1 MRASPLQRSGRVLA
15 EWGRLRCSTRW
26 LATTWL
32 FSLALAAWPAGA
44 APARI
49 AGLRCLGAQTMQPLL
64 ARWARGFQSQQPDIA
79 VEVGRSTRYSA
90 AGVAAVLAGTANC
103 VSLAREA
110 FPAEVAAFQ
119 RSLGQAPLL
128 VPVAGGSYATPHGS
142 FALAVYVNRA
152 NPLRGLSLPQLATLF
167 SGRSLPAQTRPL
179 TTWGQLGLHGV
190 WADRPIHLY
199 GMTPRRA
206 SGNPPGIVNFL
217 DTRVLQGRPWR
228 ADLRVQVDTTDSSAL
243 TAIVRQVGRDPDGI
257 GYSGFGYADGT
268 VRALPL
274 AVRTGAPYVAGSP
287 ATVASARYPL
297 AREIYLGFPPG
308 ATDSLTSSACRFMAY
323 VLSRAGQRMVARDG
337 MRFMPLTLMQRRDAH
352 AKLLHDCTA
361 AAHPAYLTADGAVR
375 IVGYND
381 MRWML
386 QAIDRRYLQRYPGA
400 RFRLILHGT
409 RTAPAALASGRS
421 LFAPMGAPFLPTALA
436 AYRRQVG
443 TEPLRFRVAHA
454 ALDPRARSSPLA
466 IYVNISN
473 PLSSI
478 DMEQLRRSFT
488 GTEPLATWSQ
498 LGLGGTWARRPIHPC
513 GLAPTTALGRYMRL
527 QHFGGTTYAADYIG
541 YAESAQVLARV
552 AADPDALC
560 IADLNQAVASVRTL
574 GIRLGQGQ
582 GISIG
587 SSADIVSGRYPL
599 DRYLYIYVR
608 APKAGV
614 SERMVCRYLRLL
626 LSDDGQRLLAA
637 AAPGYLPLSQAQRE
651 HERQK
656 VKATLCNRG
665 ARPSSHSRTS
675 SVPPTLDPSVVR

>member
-1 MRASPLQRSGRVLA
+1 
-15 EWGRLRCSTRW
+15 
-26 LATTWL
+26 
-32 FSLALAAWPAGA
+32 
-44 APARI
+44 
-49 AGLRCLGAQTMQPLL
+49 MQPLL
-64 ARWARGFQSQQPDIA
+64 ARWARGFQSRQPGVV
-79 VEVGRSTRYSA
+79 VEVGRGTRYSA
-90 AGVAAVLAGTANC
+90 AGVAALLAGTANC
-103 VSLAREA
+103 ISFAREA
-110 FPAEVAAFQ
+110 FPAEVAAF
-119 RSLGQAPLL
+119 RHELGHEPIL
-128 VPVAGGSYATPHGS
+128 VPVAGGSFATPHGS
-142 FALAVYVNRA
+142 FVLAVYVNRA
-152 NPLRGLSLPQLATLF
+152 NPLRGLSLPQLAKLF
-167 SGRSLPAQTRPL
+167 SGRRLPGQMQPL

-206 SGNPPGIVNFL
+206 GGNPPGIVNFL

-228 ADLRVQVDTTDSSAL
+228 ADLRVQVDN
-243 TAIVRQVGRDPDGI
+243 
-257 GYSGFGYADGT
+257 
-268 VRALPL
+268 
-274 AVRTGAPYVAGSP
+274 
-287 ATVASARYPL
+287 
-297 AREIYLGFPPG
+297 
-308 ATDSLTSSACRFMAY
+308 
-323 VLSRAGQRMVARDG
+323 
-337 MRFMPLTLMQRRDAH
+337 
-352 AKLLHDCTA
+352 
-361 AAHPAYLTADGAVR
+361 LTADGAVR

-386 QAIDRRYLQRYPGA
+386 QAIDRRYMQRYPGV

-421 LFAPMGAPFLPTALA
+421 LLAPMGAPFLPTALA

-443 TEPLRFRVAHA
+443 TGPLRFRVAHA

-466 IYVNISN
+466 IYVNIGN

-488 GTEPLATWSQ
+488 GIEPLATWSQ

-527 QHFGGTTYAADYIG
+527 QHFGGTAYAANYIG

-560 IADLNQAVASVRTL
+560 IADLNQAVASVRML

-637 AAPGYLPLSQAQRE
+637 AAPDYLPLS
-651 HERQK
+651 
-656 VKATLCNRG
+656 
-665 ARPSSHSRTS
+665 
-675 SVPPTLDPSVVR
+675 

>member
-1 MRASPLQRSGRVLA
+1 
-15 EWGRLRCSTRW
+15 
-26 LATTWL
+26 
-32 FSLALAAWPAGA
+32 
-44 APARI
+44 
-49 AGLRCLGAQTMQPLL
+49 MQPLL
-64 ARWARGFQSQQPDIA
+64 ARWARGFQSRQPGVV
-79 VEVGRSTRYSA
+79 VEVGRGTRYSA

-103 VSLAREA
+103 ISFAREA
-110 FPAEVAAFQ
+110 FPAEVAAF
-119 RSLGQAPLL
+119 RHELRHEPIL
-128 VPVAGGSYATPHGS
+128 VPVAGGSFATPHGS

-167 SGRSLPAQTRPL
+167 SGRRLPGQMQPL

-217 DTRVLQGRPWR
+217 DTRVLRGHRWR

-257 GYSGFGYADGT
+257 GYSGFGYADGM

-274 AVRTGAPYVAGSP
+274 AVRSGAPYVAGSP

-337 MRFMPLTLMQRRDAH
+337 MRFIPLTLVQRRDAH

-386 QAIDRRYLQRYPGA
+386 QAIDRRYMQRYPGV

-421 LFAPMGAPFLPTALA
+421 LLAPMGAPFLPTALA

-466 IYVNISN
+466 IYVNIGN

-488 GTEPLATWSQ
+488 GIEPLATWSQ

-527 QHFGGTTYAADYIG
+527 QHFGGTAYAADYIG

-560 IADLNQAVASVRTL
+560 IADRNQAVASVRML
-574 GIRLGQGQ
+574 GIRLGQ

-626 LSDDGQRLLAA
+626 LSDDGQHLLAA
-637 AAPGYLPLSQAQRE
+637 AAPDYLPLSQAQRE

-656 VKATLCNRG
+656 VKATLCNSG
-665 ARPSSHSRTS
+665 ARPSPHSQTS